1 MVVYLS
7 ALCGIFSIL
16 FALRVYVAFRAPIG
30 IGRCNIDR
38 FLLSRAWLPA
48 LNVVL
53 IAFVSGIVIP
63 IIKDG
68 DYSATFFLVV
78 LVILTV
84 PLTKIFVQAFAALPA
99 WNSKYNLPFGYGNGN
114 FNRYCSLLLPVKQH
128 RTVFYV

>member
-1 MVVYLS
+1 M
-7 ALCGIFSIL
+7 
-16 FALRVYVAFRAPIG
+16 
-30 IGRCNIDR
+30 
-38 FLLSRAWLPA
+38 
-48 LNVVL
+48 L

-84 PLTKIFVQAFAALPA
+84 PLTKIFVKLSQHCQRGTANTT
-99 WNSKYNLPFGYGNGN
+99 WPFGYGNGN